1 MAKGKEVDV
10 LQGTTMNVNGMNA
23 TMNVFDAE
31 ETIIIYMALGDK
43 KEQLEYSLSVAPRL
57 SEMSKEDR
65 QDFRAIKKLVRDIDV
80 VIKKLEMT
88 FKSLGV
94 SDSVLREIYE

>member
-1 MAKGKEVDV
+1 MAKDKEVDV
-10 LQGTTMNVNGMNA
+10 LQGTTMNIKGMNA

-31 ETIIIYMALGDK
+31 ETIIIYMALRDK
-43 KEQLEYSLSVAPRL
+43 KEHLEYSLSVAPRL
-57 SEMSKEDR
+57 SEMSQEIRK
-65 QDFRAIKKLVRDIDV
+65 DFRAIKKLVRDIDV